1 MFQNLLIVRLKLKVA
16 TVLAPGNTLFVLM
29 LLFRRFFRLLGIPG
43 VGSPRVGENQLG
55 RIRAAMLSVL
65 QVHGGH
71 SVQRVAQRVR
81 FATDVEALWYL
92 RQDVM
97 LALSAIDGET
107 AARRQ
112 MKTINSMFKGGL
124 PGSMGPRAH
133 QRFTH

>member
-1 MFQNLLIVRLKLKVA
+1 MSS
-16 TVLAPGNTLFVLM
+16 
-29 LLFRRFFRLLGIPG
+29 FRRFFRLLGIPG
-43 VGSPRVGENQLG
+43 LGSGRVGENQLS
-55 RIRAAMLSVL
+55 RIRTAMLSVL
-65 QVHGGH
+65 QSHGGH

-97 LALSAIDGET
+97 VALSAIDGEA

-112 MKTINSMFKGGL
+112 MKAINSMFKGGL

>member
-1 MFQNLLIVRLKLKVA
+1 MSSL
-16 TVLAPGNTLFVLM
+16 
-29 LLFRRFFRLLGIPG
+29 RRFLRLLGIPG
-43 VGSPRVGENQLG
+43 LGSGRVGEHQLG
-55 RIRAAMLSVL
+55 RIRTAMLSVL
-65 QVHGGH
+65 QAHGGH
-71 SVQRVAQRVR
+71 SVQRIAQRVR

-97 LALSAIDGET
+97 VALSAIDGEA

-112 MKTINSMFKGGL
+112 MKAINSMFKGGL

>member
-1 MFQNLLIVRLKLKVA
+1 MQPL
-16 TVLAPGNTLFVLM
+16 
-29 LLFRRFFRLLGIPG
+29 RRFFRLLGIPG
-43 VGSPRVGENQLG
+43 IGAPRVGENQLG

-65 QVHGGH
+65 QAHSGH
-71 SVQRVAQRVR
+71 SDKRVEQRVR
-81 FATDVEALWYL
+81 FASDVEALWYL

-97 LALSAIDGET
+97 VALSAIDGEA

-112 MKTINSMFKGGL
+112 MKAINSMFKGGL